1 VAEAG
6 FAILPVEVFDT
17 LPLPAQ
23 PLGEARGQ
31 PIARRTSQKGLAP
44 R

>member
-1 VAEAG
+1 VSRCAAHVAEAG

-23 PLGEARGQ
+23 PLMVC
-31 PIARRTSQKGLAP
+31 L
-44 R
+44 